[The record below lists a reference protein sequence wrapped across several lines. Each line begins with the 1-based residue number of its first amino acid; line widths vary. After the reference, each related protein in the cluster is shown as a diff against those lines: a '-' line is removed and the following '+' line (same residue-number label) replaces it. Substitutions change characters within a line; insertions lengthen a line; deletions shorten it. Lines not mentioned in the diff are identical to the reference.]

1 MTRAGDELRH
11 VAGSAFGWTRAAVG
25 ALDSAV
31 ADQLDHLPAPL
42 AAAGHQARE
51 LVTALVRMP
60 LPTAEVQALVEQLHA
75 QRRSIQAME
84 AQLAA
89 LDHQLKLLEDSLHPV
104 EVWVG
109 QVQELRDSVLGTR

>member
-1 MTRAGDELRH
+1 MSRAGDGVRH
-11 VAGSAFGWTRAAVG
+11 AAGSALGWTRAAVG
-25 ALDSAV
+25 ALDAAV
-31 ADQLDHLPAPL
+31 VEQLDHLPAPL

-51 LVTALVRMP
+51 LVTALTGMP

-84 AQLAA
+84 AQLTA
-89 LDHQLKLLEDSLHPV
+89 LDHQLQLLEDSLRPV

-109 QVQELRDSVLGTR
+109 QVQELRDAVSGRR